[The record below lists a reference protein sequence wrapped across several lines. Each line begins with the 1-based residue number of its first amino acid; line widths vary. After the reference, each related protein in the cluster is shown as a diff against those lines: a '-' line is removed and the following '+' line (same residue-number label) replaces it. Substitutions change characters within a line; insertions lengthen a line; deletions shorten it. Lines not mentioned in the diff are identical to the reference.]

1 MSTTSS
7 AAVTAATVTGL
18 PANIDPVFDVHGAA
32 KHTGLSKST
41 LDKMRIFGG
50 GPIFVKYA
58 RRVVYRMSDLDA
70 WMGAKRVENTSQYV
84 EGARA

>member
-1 MSTTSS
+1 MSTTSP
-7 AAVTAATVTGL
+7 AAITAATVTGL
-18 PANIDPVFDVHGAA
+18 PANIDPVFDVQGAA

-58 RRVVYRMSDLDA
+58 RRVVYRVSDLDA
-70 WMGAKRVENTSQYV
+70 WMDAKRVENTSQY
-84 EGARA
+84 AA

>member
-1 MSTTSS
+1 LSKTS
-7 AAVTAATVTGL
+7 ATVITAATEPSYPG
-18 PANIDPVFDVHGAA
+18 NIDPVFDVHGAA
-32 KHTGLSKST
+32 KYTGLSKST

-70 WMGAKRVENTSQYV
+70 WMDAKRVENTSQY
-84 EGARA
+84 ATA